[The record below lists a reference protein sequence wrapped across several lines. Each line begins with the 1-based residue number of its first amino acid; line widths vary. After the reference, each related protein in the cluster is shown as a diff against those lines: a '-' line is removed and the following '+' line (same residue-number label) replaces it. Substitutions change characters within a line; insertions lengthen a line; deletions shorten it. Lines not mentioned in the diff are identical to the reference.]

1 MLSSR
6 GYVKL
11 YISGLFMIRG
21 MKNAKFCI
29 LGENMRILFKK
40 NDSSVDAQKHTFQG
54 LGISECYIKDLNV
67 SADKASTLRTVHHH
81 AFYEVHIILAGSQ
94 KYKIANKTIVVSEG
108 ELLFIPP
115 CTPHLVVSET
125 DDYKKCAV
133 NFALTEESPLPAKIS
148 HLPPYVL
155 TKVSEEL
162 RSLLNF
168 LEGENASPSAFSE
181 HISELAALECVLLV
195 LRLVGAKDESER
207 RTASLNDTRIAM
219 AKQFIRDN
227 VQAGFAIRELSAYCY
242 IGEKQ
247 LSRIFYR
254 EEKCTVAEYIRAER
268 LKHIKKLLVSG
279 YSVRQISEMMNFSSE
294 YYLNSFFKKHVGIA
308 PGAYRKENK
317 KEQG

>member
-1 MLSSR
+1 
-6 GYVKL
+6 
-11 YISGLFMIRG
+11 
-21 MKNAKFCI
+21 
-29 LGENMRILFKK
+29 MRILFQK
-40 NDSSVDAQKHTFQG
+40 NDPSVDVEKHTFQG
-54 LGISECYIKDLNV
+54 LGISECYVKDLNV
-67 SADKASTLRTVHHH
+67 SADKATTLRTVHHH
-81 AFYEVHIILAGSQ
+81 AFYEVHIIRAGSQ
-94 KYKIANKTIVVSEG
+94 EYEIANEKITVSEG

-115 CTPHLVVSET
+115 YVPHLVVSET

-133 NFALTEESPLPAKIS
+133 NFTLSEDSRLLPKIS
-148 HLPPYVL
+148 HLPSYV
-155 TKVSEEL
+155 VAEASAE
-162 RSLLNF
+162 F
-168 LEGENASPSAFSE
+168 LSVLDFLSGENLNPSAFSE
-181 HISELAALECVLLV
+181 HMAELSALECVLFV
-195 LRLVGAKDESER
+195 LRLVGARDESER
-207 RTASLNDTRIAM
+207 RPAPLNDTRLAM

-227 VQAGFAIRELSAYCY
+227 VQAGFTIRELAAYCY

-268 LKHIKKLLVSG
+268 LKHIKTLLASG